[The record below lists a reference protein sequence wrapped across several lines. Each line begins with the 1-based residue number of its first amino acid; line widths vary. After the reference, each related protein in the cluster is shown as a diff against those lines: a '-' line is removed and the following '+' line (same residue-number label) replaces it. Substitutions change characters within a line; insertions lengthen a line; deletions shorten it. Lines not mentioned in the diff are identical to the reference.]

1 MLRERKSL
9 IEKKGKITLQTGYGP
24 SGLPHIGTFGEV
36 ARTTMMVNALKQLT
50 DIPTEI
56 ITFNGFCKEID
67 NPNSFYFEEEDNWKH
82 QHFGRNAEF
91 LNNRPDELFISYK
104 NIEGDRIDK
113 EIPPNF
119 CKTDYEVDLSSDDVF
134 EDISLTCTREIKGDN
149 GGFIERDYE
158 AVCSI
163 KITER
168 LDCIPDK
175 YFEQNE
181 NVPSWINENKYL
193 ACSSEN
199 IDEYRRQ
206 VKARWEQTGD

>member
-1 MLRERKSL
+1 ERIKSL
-9 IEKKGKITLQTGYGP
+9 FNLIE
-24 SGLPHIGTFGEV
+24 GEV
-36 ARTTMMVNALKQLT
+36 PSSIA
-50 DIPTEI
+50 TEI

-67 NPNSFYFEEEDNWKH
+67 NLNLFYFEEEDNWKF
-82 QHFGRNAEF
+82 QYFGSNAEF
-91 LNNRPDELFISYK
+91 LNTKPDRLFIDYR
-104 NIEGDRIDK
+104 NIEGDRINKD
-113 EIPPNF
+113 IPPDF
-119 CKTDYEVDLSSDDVF
+119 CQTDYGELDLSSNDVF

-163 KITER
+163 EITER

-175 YFEQNE
+175 YFVQNK
-181 NVPSWINENKYL
+181 NVSSWINENKYL

-206 VKARWEQTGD
+206 VKARWEQIGD

>member
-1 MLRERKSL
+1 MRLFIFCMVVLPGLGLLYGWYYDNEAKKESERIKSEFNL
-9 IEKKGKITLQTGYGP
+9 IEGK
-24 SGLPHIGTFGEV
+24 LPTS
-36 ARTTMMVNALKQLT
+36 
-50 DIPTEI
+50 IPTEI

-163 KITER
+163 EITER

-181 NVPSWINENKYL
+181 NVSSWINENKYL